1 MKLKQTIVASAIA
14 LCMGVTGLPFGGV
27 SSSTG
32 LLGVSEAQA
41 QPAPR
46 WRRPPGGR
54 PPIRRPIRR
63 NNNNVGVGIAG
74 AIIGLTAGAIAADI
88 ARKNRAP
95 AYGYRAPAYGY
106 RAPDWCNVPACAS
119 RYRSFRAY
127 DCTYQ
132 PYNGPRTYCRM

>member
-14 LCMGVTGLPFGGV
+14 ICMGVTGLPFGSVG
-27 SSSTG
+27 TTLG
-32 LLGVSEAQA
+32 MIGVSEAQA

-46 WRRPPGGR
+46 WRRPP
-54 PPIRRPIRR
+54 PRRPVRR
-63 NNNNVGVGIAG
+63 SRSNNNVGAGVAG
-74 AIIGLTAGAIAADI
+74 AIIGLAAGAIAADI

-95 AYGYRAPAYGY
+95 AY
-106 RAPDWCNVPACAS
+106 RAPDWCNVRACAS

-132 PYNGPRTYCRM
+132 PYNGPRRYCRM